1 MRKARTI
8 NNEDRVLLPKL
19 RKIDYS
25 SKKEKYHLRD
35 PVRKRRA
42 AIDAG
47 VKAEMKKTRKSQ
59 RQAAIAKKG
68 RFNVLRIYRRTRK
81 VSECQKI
88 TRDMRYMNSKYGLGK
103 TKNICGKRA
112 TQKARSK
119 RKQEKTRNS
128 KNSKKSKKSRSKKSK
143 K

>member
-1 MRKARTI
+1 MRKA
-8 NNEDRVLLPKL
+8 NENRVLLPKL

-35 PVRKRRA
+35 PISKRHA

-47 VKAEMKKTRKSQ
+47 VKAEMKKTRKNQ
-59 RQAAIAKKG
+59 RQAAVAKKG

-81 VSECQKI
+81 VAECQKI

-103 TKNICGKRA
+103 TNNICGKRA
-112 TQKARSK
+112 TLKARAK
-119 RKQEKTRNS
+119 RKTTKSR
-128 KNSKKSKKSRSKKSK
+128 KSKKSKKSKK
-143 K
+143 

>member
-1 MRKARTI
+1 MGKA
-8 NNEDRVLLPKL
+8 NENRVLLPKL

-35 PVRKRRA
+35 PVAKRRA

-47 VKAEMKKTRKSQ
+47 IKAEMKKTHKNR

-81 VSECQKI
+81 VAECQKI

-103 TKNICGKRA
+103 TKNICGKKA
-112 TQKARSK
+112 TQKARAIAK
-119 RKQEKTRNS
+119 RKTK
-128 KNSKKSKKSRSKKSK
+128 KSKKSKKSKK
-143 K
+143 